1 MNFRRSAFLAL
12 AALAVGGTAIAQNL
26 MDNPN
31 FDTNLLLWSTSG
43 GSAEFDSRDADGLTT
58 SGSAKITNNLSAA
71 ESGQGILGNPCI
83 GVSPGDHYSFGGKFF
98 VPTGQAS
105 AIDSPALQYFSGTTC
120 TGALGG
126 TSPNSPAT
134 PGVWQTVSSDNV
146 TIPDGVQSIR
156 LAAFLSTGNDP
167 SPPLVGYFDDAFL
180 IKGSIT
186 APCVADDTTL
196 CLHGG
201 RYRVNVYWRTHSDYG
216 DGHGTVLTDDSAD
229 YWFFDPTNVEL
240 ILKVKDACVDPFNHF
255 WVFIAGLTNVE
266 VTVTVIDT
274 HTGVVRTYTNPLD
287 RSYVTA
293 LDTNAFATCP

>member
-1 MNFRRSAFLAL
+1 MIFRRLSLFVLAV
-12 AALAVGGTAIAQNL
+12 LAVGGTAIAQNL

-31 FDTNLLLWSTSG
+31 FDTDLLLWSNAG
-43 GSAEFDSRDADGLTT
+43 GLAEFDSRDADGFTT
-58 SGSAKITNNLSAA
+58 SGSAKITNTLSAA
-71 ESGQGILGNPCI
+71 GASQGLLGNPCM

-105 AIDSPALQYFSGTTC
+105 AVDSPALEFFSGDTC

-146 TIPDGVQSIR
+146 AIPDGVHSIR
-156 LAAFLSTGNDP
+156 FAAFLSTGNNP
-167 SPPLVGYFDDAFL
+167 APPLVAYFDDAFL
-180 IKGSIT
+180 IKGSIS
-186 APCVADDTTL
+186 APCVADAATL

-201 RYRVNVYWRTHSDYG
+201 RYRVNVYWRTATDYG
-216 DGHGTVLTDDSAD
+216 NGNGTALTDDSAD

-266 VTVTVIDT
+266 VTITVIDS
-274 HTGVVRTYTNPLD
+274 HTGVVRTYTNPLN
-287 RSYVTA
+287 RPFVTA
-293 LDTNAFATCP
+293 LDTSAFATCP